1 MEKVVPH
8 AIDYALVSKV
18 DKLNSYVLYVSAVL
32 SLCVILNNHVS
43 INLDKEQFNDVANR
57 ILGILGI
64 AYFLIDMMNSYLF
77 QNAEANRKN
86 DFINNSLN
94 TQLSD
99 KNSKDYFSNDSIDI
113 GIYKLGVNCFE
124 NCFFSKFVSSKMI
137 LPMVVKSFVILLL
150 YLFVLFFTDQ
160 NTTLSVFQI
169 SLPFTI
175 INQTIKL
182 ILLNSNLSLIAQN
195 FRNIFS
201 STEKAKQDS
210 LVINNV
216 INYEKTLS
224 SFNVQLDTKLFD
236 KNNDKLSLEWE
247 RIKQSLNIK

>member
-1 MEKVVPH
+1 
-8 AIDYALVSKV
+8 
-18 DKLNSYVLYVSAVL
+18 
-32 SLCVILNNHVS
+32 
-43 INLDKEQFNDVANR
+43 
-57 ILGILGI
+57 
-64 AYFLIDMMNSYLF
+64 
-77 QNAEANRKN
+77 
-86 DFINNSLN
+86 
-94 TQLSD
+94 
-99 KNSKDYFSNDSIDI
+99 
-113 GIYKLGVNCFE
+113 
-124 NCFFSKFVSSKMI
+124 
-137 LPMVVKSFVILLL
+137 MVVKSFVILLL

>member
-124 NCFFSKFVSSKMI
+124 NCFF
-137 LPMVVKSFVILLL
+137 
-150 YLFVLFFTDQ
+150 
-160 NTTLSVFQI
+160 
-169 SLPFTI
+169 
-175 INQTIKL
+175 
-182 ILLNSNLSLIAQN
+182 
-195 FRNIFS
+195 FR
-201 STEKAKQDS
+201 
-210 LVINNV
+210 
-216 INYEKTLS
+216 S
-224 SFNVQLDTKLFD
+224 SFQV
-236 KNNDKLSLEWE
+236 
-247 RIKQSLNIK
+247 R